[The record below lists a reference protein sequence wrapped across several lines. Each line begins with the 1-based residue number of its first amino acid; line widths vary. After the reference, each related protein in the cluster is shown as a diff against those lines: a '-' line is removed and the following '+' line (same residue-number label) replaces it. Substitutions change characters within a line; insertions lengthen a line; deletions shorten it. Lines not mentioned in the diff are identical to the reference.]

1 MGPVSYP
8 PKLTVVEKLDLISA
22 RPSLIA
28 RAIYAAITGVF
39 RGQRGHKYYNKHIS
53 HAVIRA
59 ALNRLSTRQHQALNP
74 PTNQI
79 YELFATKSGFTPQTV
94 PLDHGAQGHWIGNKD
109 AKNVLIYYHGGG
121 FAAAAGPAFFQLQY
135 DILDQLKAA
144 GKDIAIFF
152 ITYTLT
158 PHAVYPTQLTQA
170 VGALRYIVDITGRS
184 PSNVFIAGDSAG
196 GNLTLGVLSHL
207 SHPHKAIE
215 PLELSEPLAG
225 ALPISP
231 WVSFSLEYPSVEE
244 NRNKDIL
251 SASIL
256 ERWSSLYVA
265 DSEPDNYMEPLRA
278 PADWWKDLKV
288 RDVLFLT
295 GSDDLFR
302 SPIEEFVEKFKTAFP
317 NTTFVVGKDECHD
330 APIVNLMIGDQSGT
344 EQGKAYASFLSS
356 KL

>member
-1 MGPVSYP
+1 MGPATYP

-22 RPSLIA
+22 RFSLIA
-28 RAIYAAITGVF
+28 STIYAAITGAF
-39 RGQRGHKYYNKHIS
+39 RGQSGHKYYNKHIS
-53 HAVIRA
+53 HAVIKA
-59 ALNRLSTRQHQALNP
+59 ALDRLSTRQAQALNP
-74 PTNQI
+74 PTNQV
-79 YELFATKSGFTPQTV
+79 YELFATKRGFKPQTV
-94 PLDHGAQGHWIGNKD
+94 QLDHGAQGHWIGNKD
-109 AKNVLIYYHGGG
+109 AKNVLIYFHGGG
-121 FAAAAGPAFFQLQY
+121 FAGAAGPAFFQLQY
-135 DILDQLKAA
+135 GILEQLKAA

-170 VGALRYIVDITGRS
+170 VGALRYIVDINGRS
-184 PSNVFIAGDSAG
+184 PSNIFLAGDSAG
-196 GNLTLGVLSHL
+196 GNLVLGILSHL

-231 WVSFSLEYPSVEE
+231 WVSFSLDYPSVEE
-244 NRNKDIL
+244 NKDKDIL

-256 ERWSSLYVA
+256 RRWSSLYVA

-288 RDVLFLT
+288 RDVLILT
-295 GSDDLFR
+295 GSDDVFR

-330 APIVNLMIGDQSGT
+330 GPIISLMVGDKSVT
-344 EQGKAYASFLSS
+344 EQEKAYTTFLSS